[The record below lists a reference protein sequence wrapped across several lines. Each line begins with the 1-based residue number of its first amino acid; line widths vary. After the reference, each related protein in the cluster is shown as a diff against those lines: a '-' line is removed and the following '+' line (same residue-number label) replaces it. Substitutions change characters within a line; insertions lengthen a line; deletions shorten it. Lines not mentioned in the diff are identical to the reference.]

1 MQGTHQKYWIQRYN
15 LFTSWREG
23 IRLDYESWYSVTPN
37 AIAVLQARRCIL
49 QNLQTQEIPLLVV
62 DAFSGSGSNSAE
74 FASAGA
80 HVISCEINISRVK
93 MVKFNTDKYF
103 LGNKVDFVCADFL
116 ALCPVLKPDLIFLSP
131 PWGGPN
137 YYTENESFKLENMY
151 VGKLNGFEIL
161 EKALEITPNVIYF
174 LPKNTDLGLIQ
185 NRIRIPWEID
195 FNFVK
200 GKLKAVTLYF
210 GSLIELD
217 KNNSRASR

>member
-1 MQGTHQKYWIQRYN
+1 
-15 LFTSWREG
+15 
-23 IRLDYESWYSVTPN
+23 
-37 AIAVLQARRCIL
+37 
-49 QNLQTQEIPLLVV
+49 
-62 DAFSGSGSNSAE
+62 
-74 FASAGA
+74 
-80 HVISCEINISRVK
+80 
-93 MVKFNTDKYF
+93 
-103 LGNKVDFVCADFL
+103 
-116 ALCPVLKPDLIFLSP
+116 
-131 PWGGPN
+131 
-137 YYTENESFKLENMY
+137 MY

-185 NRIRIPWEID
+185 NRIRIPWEVMTYTFFDFSSADLFVQID